1 MARDELLDDI
11 LDKFYES
18 RVAKGMGHI
27 TGVERWALEAMAQ
40 FIIDSGWKS
49 PEEFKEELNLKV
61 DTFIMRVGGSHD
73 KG

>member
-1 MARDELLDDI
+1 MDEIVRKERNELSRNIFRI
-11 LDKFYES
+11 LDGEVLKD
-18 RVAKGMGHI
+18 ANKTHI
-27 TGVERWALEAMAQ
+27 VTNKILALLE
-40 FIIDSGWKS
+40 GWKS